1 MHNLKKFQTKDQ
13 FALDSTNLSYKR
25 PEYNSL
31 NDPNLVSYFSSPRRR
46 RLLIQ
51 QQLVFYK

>member
-13 FALDSTNLSYKR
+13 FTLDSTNLSYKR